1 MARNYLIRH
10 YDPHITHFMSRVKQ
24 RCFERPVN
32 YFTREELCKPK
43 NIGICKTLSVV
54 EGDEPCQQEM
64 QGDQSAQLS
73 TDTENK
79 HPTQIIHGVD
89 EYPDINDTLSS
100 IEIGDEEDNAAYAE
114 QQEALRLE
122 LEILNEQ
129 YKEKGGLKKM
139 KNPLE
144 NLVPENDKKDSLI
157 VNVSED
163 WNILPTFKS
172 SLAEVFDN
180 VGMLHIIL
188 FFTLHF
194 NALLFT
200 LLVTD
205 INRFTICLSVLLVN
219 IISVL
224 YLSI

>member
-10 YDPHITHFMSRVKQ
+10 YDPHITRFMSRVKQ
-24 RCFERPVN
+24 RRFERPVN
-32 YFTREELCKPK
+32 YCTREELCKPR

-54 EGDEPCQQEM
+54 EGDEPCQQKM
-64 QGDQSAQLS
+64 QGDQSAQFS
-73 TDTENK
+73 TETENK
-79 HPTQIIHGVD
+79 HPTQIIHGVGK
-89 EYPDINDTLSS
+89 YPDINDTLSS
-100 IEIGDEEDNAAYAE
+100 IEIGDEEDEAAYAE

-129 YKEKGGLKKM
+129 YKDKGGLKRM

-144 NLVPENDKKDSLI
+144 ISAPENKERDSLI

-163 WNILPTFKS
+163 WNIIPTFKS

-188 FFTLHF
+188 F
-194 NALLFT
+194 LLYI
-200 LLVTD
+200 LM
-205 INRFTICLSVLLVN
+205 
-219 IISVL
+219 L
-224 YLSI
+224 YYLPF

>member
-1 MARNYLIRH
+1 
-10 YDPHITHFMSRVKQ
+10 MSRVKQ
-24 RCFERPVN
+24 RRFERPVN
-32 YFTREELCKPK
+32 YFTREELCKPR

-54 EGDEPCQQEM
+54 EGDEPCQQKM

-73 TDTENK
+73 TDIENK
-79 HPTQIIHGVD
+79 HSTQIIHGVD

-100 IEIGDEEDNAAYAE
+100 IEIGDEEDNASYAE

-129 YKEKGGLKKM
+129 YKEKGGLKKVR
-139 KNPLE
+139 NPLE

-180 VGMLHIIL
+180 VGMLDVHSE
-188 FFTLHF
+188 
-194 NALLFT
+194 NE
-200 LLVTD
+200 
-205 INRFTICLSVLLVN
+205 
-219 IISVL
+219 
-224 YLSI
+224 